1 MKAVTYGGPGTSE
14 EVVENSNLMTE
25 QHQSIDQVRSN
36 ETSSTSDYQSAR
48 TLLDLF
54 QQELTQDP
62 LSFRVGQKLDGR
74 ELGNGSVLDRV
85 GFLVVDRLGS
95 EIFLLRT
102 NVDSLTT
109 SLDVA
114 GGLER

>member
-1 MKAVTYGGPGTSE
+1 MATYGGPGTSE
-14 EVVENSNLMTE
+14 EVVKDSNLVTE

-48 TLLDLF
+48 TLLTFD
-54 QQELTQDP
+54 QRKLTQDP
-62 LSFRVGQKLDGR
+62 LSLRVGQELDGW

-85 GFLVVDRLGS
+85 GFLVVNRLGS
-95 EIFLLRT
+95 EIFLLRS

>member
-1 MKAVTYGGPGTSE
+1 MAYGGPGTSE
-14 EVVENSNLMTE
+14 EVVKNSNLVTE

-48 TLLDLF
+48 TLLNLD
-54 QQELTQDP
+54 QQKLTQDP
-62 LSFRVGQKLDGR
+62 LSLRVRQKLDRR

-95 EIFLLRT
+95 EIFLLGT

-114 GGLER
+114 GGLGG

>member
-1 MKAVTYGGPGTSE
+1 
-14 EVVENSNLMTE
+14 MTE

-48 TLLDLF
+48 TLLTF
-54 QQELTQDP
+54 EQRKLTQDP
-62 LSFRVGQKLDGR
+62 LSLRVGQELDRR

-85 GFLVVDRLGS
+85 GLLVVDRFGS
-95 EIFLLRT
+95 EIFLFRT